1 MVASLFEFCCQ
12 YELQTNKFDNEK
24 FSKKISDFQNSQQL
38 RSSRQDLFDL
48 FDKPDFYSD
57 DNQADIEI
65 ASKKYVLDLTKC
77 FWWVSDE
84 GNRAE

>member
-48 FDKPDFYSD
+48 FDKSDFYSD

-65 ASKKYVLDLTKC
+65 ASKKKICARSNQMFLMSQ
-77 FWWVSDE
+77 WR
-84 GNRAE
+84 GQ